1 MPLIGGGGAG
11 NVAGGSN
18 PSGVG
23 TSLNYLGNH
32 AYAYSGPVVVNN
44 TTITALAFDTNT
56 QYIDSKIQLGGV
68 ISNMGSSK
76 QLGLI
81 ISFDGQEVSRNIHMT
96 NAGFAINDLDPIY
109 LIIPP
114 YTKVTVEILT
124 DNIGDISY
132 FATLTGRVY
141 G

>member
-114 YTKVTVEILT
+114 YTKVTVEIIT
-124 DNIGDISY
+124 DNAGDISY